1 MSTRAQIGFYQSEQ
15 DPIDTPGTVYV
26 YQHSDGYP
34 EGVLPLLE
42 PFAHSFQ
49 KRRGLTDTAYAT
61 ARCIVALAQARDAE
75 TKRALEMGI
84 PGSAVEKV
92 DYLGLGADA
101 ALHPDIE
108 FFYHVSPT
116 RIAIYK
122 ATYAGGSPPEFHLQ
136 HTLALTPPPAQ
147 SPSLSAEAR

>member
-15 DPIDTPGTVYV
+15 DPIDTSGTVYV

-42 PFAHSFQ
+42 PFARSFQ
-49 KRRGLTDTAYAT
+49 KRRGLTDTSYAT

-75 TKRALEMGI
+75 TKRALATGL

-92 DYLGLGADA
+92 DYLGLGADT

-116 RIAIYK
+116 RIAIYT
-122 ATYAGGSPPEFHLQ
+122 ATYADNNSPDFHLQ
-136 HTLALTPPPAQ
+136 RTLALTPPPAQ
-147 SPSLSAEAR
+147 IPSLPAEAQ